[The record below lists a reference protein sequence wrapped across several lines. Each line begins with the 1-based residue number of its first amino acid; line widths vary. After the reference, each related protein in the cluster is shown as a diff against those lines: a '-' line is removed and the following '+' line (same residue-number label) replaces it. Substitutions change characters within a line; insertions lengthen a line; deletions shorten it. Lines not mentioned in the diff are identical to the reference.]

1 MCVCMLSHFSCVQL
15 FANLWTVAHEAPLSK
30 GFSEQEYWSV
40 LLCSPPGLPD
50 PGIELMFLTFLHW
63 QAVSLPLAPLYVL
76 SCFCGV
82 QLFVTLW
89 TVVCQIPLSMGFS
102 RQEYWNGLLQGI
114 FPTQGSNLHLLCLL
128 HCRRVFTT
136 SATWEAQG
144 LGLYCSLKSNCLE

>member
-1 MCVCMLSHFSCVQL
+1 MTPWTAARQAPLSMGFSRREYWSRLPFPSPGDLPNLGIKPASPVFPALAGRFFIPEPRGKPWPQPLCAWVLSHFSR
-15 FANLWTVAHEAPLSK
+15 
-30 GFSEQEYWSV
+30 V
-40 LLCSPPGLPD
+40 L
-50 PGIELMFLTFLHW
+50 
-63 QAVSLPLAPLYVL
+63 
-76 SCFCGV
+76 
-82 QLFVTLW
+82 LFVTLW
-89 TVVCQIPLSMGFS
+89 TVACQAPLSMGFS

>member
-82 QLFVTLW
+82 RLFVTLW

-102 RQEYWNGLLQGI
+102 RQEYWNGLPYASPGI
-114 FPTQGSNLHLLCLL
+114 FLTQGWNPLILCLL
-128 HCRRVFTT
+128 Y
-136 SATWEAQG
+136 W
-144 LGLYCSLKSNCLE
+144 